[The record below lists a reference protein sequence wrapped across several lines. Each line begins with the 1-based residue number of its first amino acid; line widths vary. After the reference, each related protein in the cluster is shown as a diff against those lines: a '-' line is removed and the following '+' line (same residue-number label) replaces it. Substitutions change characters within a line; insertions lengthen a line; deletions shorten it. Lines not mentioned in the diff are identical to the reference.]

1 MDHSNS
7 GMESGSKQHG
17 DVGGQL
23 PMPLSKFQ
31 SNVGSSKTLGSTTAG
46 SFQMISEKKKMFEG
60 QEHMLVQHQSLQISW
75 LQLWCVCVCVCVF
88 VCVCLCIWVCLS
100 VCVYLC
106 VFECMYLCVFV
117 CIVCVCMCVCVCVCV
132 CCVYT

>member
-60 QEHMLVQHQSLQISW
+60 QEHMLVQHQSLQVKQS
-75 LQLWCVCVCVCVF
+75 LPVTGSSTTGSSSSMKKF
-88 VCVCLCIWVCLS
+88 FGRS
-100 VCVYLC
+100 KG
-106 VFECMYLCVFV
+106 
-117 CIVCVCMCVCVCVCV
+117 
-132 CCVYT
+132 